1 MVITHYKVLN
11 DHLTPKNIGVCIVK
25 MPSHPYF
32 GKGDN
37 LVLSGVAGDEVVEVG
52 DDVDADGAGQLV
64 PALGHGHG
72 GGHEGGEEE
81 EGCLHLVLVVFGSF
95 LQEVMTN

>member
-52 DDVDADGAGQLV
+52 DDVEADGAGQVV
-64 PALGHGHG
+64 PVFRNMTMLMVMVVMMLY
-72 GGHEGGEEE
+72 GE
-81 EGCLHLVLVVFGSF
+81 
-95 LQEVMTN
+95 